1 MFGRRGTFLVK
12 TFSILAI
19 CAVGLFGFDES
30 RILILYALFVILWQ
44 REIETPVLNEVDDL
58 DATRGIVGIASAVLV
73 ALTLIPLP

>member
-1 MFGRRGTFLVK
+1 MVK

-58 DATRGIVGIASAVLV
+58 DATRGIVGVASAVLV